1 MILIPTSIKILRP
14 LGVLPGFMMNQT
26 AKRCEAW
33 NDLWVLIHQSNT
45 PWICAG
51 HFNEIT
57 QQGEKLGG
65 ALRSHT
71 QEQHFKEVIDKC
83 GFMDLGFI
91 GQHFTWSKHF

>member
-51 HFNEIT
+51 HFNELLSKVKSWAELCEVT
-57 QQGEKLGG
+57 
-65 ALRSHT
+65 LRSNILR
-71 QEQHFKEVIDKC
+71 K
-83 GFMDLGFI
+83 
-91 GQHFTWSKHF
+91 